1 MNYFKI
7 TFSAAIFSL
16 IVSSCGGESEAESQS
31 DNTEDESVEQLD
43 FDTENATEIMGD
55 LSVCINIHNQIFP
68 EDLPYT
74 DATNFDDYDPYFPL
88 TGDEILA
95 FSLTNLGIDSSASVN
110 LSYWTEMS
118 SDYMTYVFNVMP
130 NEHELATYIV
140 SYELDYTYVDHLQ
153 IAYDDIAEGF
163 QTESSELTKEGI
175 NKTIKTYFDE
185 EKIEKISFK
194 LNDSG
199 HFEKL

>member
-1 MNYFKI
+1 
-7 TFSAAIFSL
+7 
-16 IVSSCGGESEAESQS
+16 
-31 DNTEDESVEQLD
+31 
-43 FDTENATEIMGD
+43 MGD